1 MIGRS
6 WRMLSRLAPLALL
19 ASLYLSSAMIHH
31 KTLQAFGIYDREA
44 LMKQIN
50 ESWAS
55 QEDAETDYR
64 LAVKTFREIIDFDAE
79 LPKPDSRQPPA
90 DHKRGRRRMTEVER
104 RIAVGNKFAGGLVHK
119 LERGFEK
126 YANRG
131 LKRLGEDLLEQAKER
146 RSDFVAA
153 MRRVEAMLPSAPP
166 ERRRAK
172 KR

>member
-19 ASLYLSSAMIHH
+19 ASLYLSSAMVHY
-31 KTLQAFGIYDREA
+31 KTLQAFGFLDREA

-64 LAVKTFREIIDFDAE
+64 LAVKTFREIIDFDAQMPE
-79 LPKPDSRQPPA
+79 RDHRPPLA
-90 DHKRGRRRMTEVER
+90 DPRRGRRRTIEMEK
-104 RIAVGNKFAGGLVHK
+104 RIAIVNKFAGGLVYK
-119 LERGFEK
+119 LQRGFEE
-126 YANRG
+126 YANCG
-131 LKRLGEDLLEQAKER
+131 LKRSGKNLLEKAEEG
-146 RSDFVAA
+146 RSGLVAA
-153 MRRVEAMLPSAPP
+153 MRRVEAMLPLAPP
-166 ERRRAK
+166 ERRRAE

>member
-1 MIGRS
+1 
-6 WRMLSRLAPLALL
+6 MLSRLAPLALL
-19 ASLYLSSAMIHH
+19 ASLYLSSAMLHY
-31 KTLQAFGIYDREA
+31 KTLQAFGFLDREA

-64 LAVKTFREIIDFDAE
+64 LAVKTFREIIDFDAQM
-79 LPKPDSRQPPA
+79 PKRDHRQSPLA
-90 DHKRGRRRMTEVER
+90 DPRRGRRRTIEMEK
-104 RIAVGNKFAGGLVHK
+104 RIAIGNKFADGLVYK
-119 LERGFEK
+119 LQRGFEE

-131 LKRLGEDLLEQAKER
+131 LKRSGEDLLEKAEEG
-146 RSDFVAA
+146 RSGLVAA
-153 MRRVEAMLPSAPP
+153 MRRVEAMLPSAPS